1 MLNRLLALAASAAL
15 AAALSFVPALAAEE
29 RLPPGVTAVASVE
42 GIDEY
47 RLANGLRVLLYP
59 DPARPTVTVNVT
71 YLVGSRHE
79 NYGETGMAHLVEH
92 LIFKGSKNHPD
103 PDREFNRRGLRNN
116 GTTSFDRSNY
126 FSTFQASDDNLRWV
140 LDWKADAMV
149 NSLISRADLDAE
161 MTVVRNEYE
170 LGESNPGQVVFKRLF
185 AMMFDWHNYSNLPIG
200 NRSDIENVRIENL
213 QAFYRTYYQPDN
225 AVLIV
230 AGRFDHARTLA
241 WIQES
246 FGRIAR
252 PARALPPQWTVEPTQ
267 DGERSFV
274 VRRAGN
280 FQLVVLGYRIPSAL
294 SHDAAALAAA
304 AHVLGHTPSGRLH
317 RELVEKG
324 LAAQVF
330 AEPLLL
336 RDPGLMV
343 FGAVVKQGDPIEPV
357 TARMIEVIENGF
369 AAQPPT
375 ADELARFRRDS
386 ETHHERVLA
395 DPQEFGIG
403 LSESIALGD
412 WRLFFVARDRQAAV
426 ESPAIAAAVARY
438 FRRDNRGLGKFI
450 PEERPQRA
458 EIPVPLAVA
467 DLMKDF
473 RPRAATAA
481 GEAFEPTQANI
492 DRRTRIVEL
501 GELRIALLPKRTR
514 GETVS
519 VSLATRFGDAAS
531 LHGLSLVQELTAAML
546 QRGTSRSTR
555 QQIADERS
563 RLKMAGGLWQF
574 ETTRPLLAEALR
586 LTAQVLREATFPES
600 ELELLK
606 RETLTELQAQLAD
619 PGARSADRLRAHF
632 NIHPSGDPRR
642 YLTLDERIA
651 AIPAVTRQQLA
662 DFHGRFFGTA
672 RGQIAIVGD
681 FDAQAIEPLLREL
694 FSGFVSRAPY
704 ARLLNEPRPV
714 APARLVSATPDKENA
729 FFRARLVLDARDDD
743 ADAPALLV
751 ANAIFGGG
759 SGLSNRLIERLRQR
773 DGLSY
778 GAGSALSLSSVDRA
792 SSFGIGAIGAPQNL
806 AKIEAAVRE
815 ELDRASRDGFTQ
827 KELDDARSGLLQE
840 RTLARSQDGTLAA
853 AWVDNLYLG
862 RSFAFSQQVE
872 DRIRALTLADLNAAW
887 RRHIDPARFTVS
899 VAGDPARGVK

>member
-1 MLNRLLALAASAAL
+1 VLRRLLALAAAAAL

-103 PDREFNRRGLRNN
+103 PDREFSRRGLRNN

-230 AGRFDHARTLA
+230 AGRFDQARTLA
-241 WIQES
+241 WVQES

-426 ESPAIAAAVARY
+426 ESAAIAAAAARY

-473 RPRAATAA
+473 RPRVATAA
-481 GEAFEPTQANI
+481 GETFEPTQANI

-519 VSLATRFGDAAS
+519 VSLATRFGDAAG

-563 RLKMAGGLWQF
+563 RLKMTGGLWQF

-632 NIHPSGDPRR
+632 NVHPSGDPRR
-642 YLTLDERIA
+642 YLTLEERIA

-662 DFHGRFFGTA
+662 DFHARFFGTA

-694 FSGFVSRAPY
+694 FTGFVSRAPY

-743 ADAPALLV
+743 ADAPALVV

-853 AWVDNLYLG
+853 AWVDILYLG
-862 RSFAFSQQVE
+862 RSFAFSRQVE